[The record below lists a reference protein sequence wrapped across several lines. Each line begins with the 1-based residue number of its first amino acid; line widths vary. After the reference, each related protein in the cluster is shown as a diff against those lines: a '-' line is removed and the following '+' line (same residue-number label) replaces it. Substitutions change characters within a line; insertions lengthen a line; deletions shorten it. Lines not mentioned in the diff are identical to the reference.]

1 MHTRSVRLWKAI
13 EAALVGIIFWL
24 CFAVGVT
31 NAQTCPPMPPG
42 LLCITH
48 TAGNNAAANAREL
61 EAQRQKVAVLEGAL
75 RQKDVTIEEW
85 KKTNADNVERLTNRI
100 MAVTAEAALEKGR
113 REQLEADKVFW
124 TEIIKVAI
132 ANTREKTNGIKIFD
146 F

>member
-42 LLCITH
+42 LLCITQ

-61 EAQRQKVAVLEGAL
+61 EAQRQKVAVLEDAL
-75 RQKDVTIEEW
+75 RQKDVTIAEW
-85 KKTNADNVERLTNRI
+85 QETNRKNVEALTGQVTK
-100 MAVTAEAALEKGR
+100 ATAEAAFEKGR
-113 REQLEADKVFW
+113 NAELVADKVFW
-124 TEIIKVAI
+124 TEIIKLAVQ
-132 ANTREKTNGIKIFD
+132 NTRQKTNGIKIF
-146 F
+146 